1 VAHRA
6 PLTRLT
12 RAPLT
17 TQLQS
22 QTVRRRQ
29 SSHGQGSGGRGW
41 RTSFFSNSAFLFDFV
56 PYFVPYFSAR
66 MMMPL
71 APTKDARPERSAQ
84 SA

>member
-1 VAHRA
+1 
-6 PLTRLT
+6 
-12 RAPLT
+12 
-17 TQLQS
+17 
-22 QTVRRRQ
+22 
-29 SSHGQGSGGRGW
+29 
-41 RTSFFSNSAFLFDFV
+41 LFDFV